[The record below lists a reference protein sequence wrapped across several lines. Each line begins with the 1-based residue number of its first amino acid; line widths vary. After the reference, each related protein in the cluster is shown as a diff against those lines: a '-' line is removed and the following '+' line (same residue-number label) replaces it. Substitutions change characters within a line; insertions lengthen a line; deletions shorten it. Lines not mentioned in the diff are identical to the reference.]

1 MVTDSRGKIV
11 LPLSIHFQD
20 EDRGFFAVFV
30 SMLDLFL
37 ANVHAEGIVFN
48 EEFPLRNGPLWV
60 IPIL

>member
-1 MVTDSRGKIV
+1 MDTDFSGEMAF
-11 LPLSIHFQD
+11 PLSFHFQD

-37 ANVHAEGIVFN
+37 ANIHAEGIAFN
-48 EEFPLRNGPLWV
+48 EEFHVGNGPLWV